1 MSLLCVSPEGAG
13 SVSGDMCN
21 ESDAVLDVLA
31 AQGARL

>member
-1 MSLLCVSPEGAG
+1 MSLLIEGRAQ

-21 ESDAVLDVLA
+21 ESDAGLDVLA

>member
-1 MSLLCVSPEGAG
+1 MSLVIGQGAG

-21 ESDAVLDVLA
+21 ESDAGLDVLS